1 MKKKKNFIIIG
12 AGWMG
17 CHLAL
22 TLMKQGHQVKLFE
35 QKKIFNGMSG
45 ANTNRLHMGY
55 HYPRSFQ
62 TRMQSKFGYKEF
74 IKKYPTL
81 NKKIKNNLIYLVK
94 KYSLIDFQSYKKIM
108 ISSNLKIKKTT
119 YFKDELSNIEGL
131 FKVNE
136 AQILQNKSKK
146 FFKSKLG
153 NSLFENKEVKLD
165 QLKFGKKICFENEY
179 FDYLVDCS
187 AGHLFNKKEFD
198 ISYEPRVTWI
208 YRSKLKNFAL
218 MAMDG
223 QFYNIFPH
231 NEDFI
236 LGTPKYSKYKKIN
249 NLRLA
254 IKFVKEIKKKDIS
267 KRRFQSEKIVKDT
280 FVNFNKYFIYKSYF
294 ISLTTIFNSSSDNR
308 PTLVKKKGNIISVLG
323 GKIDT
328 IFEAEK
334 KIMKMLKIN

>member
-1 MKKKKNFIIIG
+1 MMKKKNFIIIG

-22 TLMKQGHQVKLFE
+22 SLIKQGHQVKLFE

-45 ANTNRLHMGY
+45 SNTNRLHMGY

-62 TRMQSKFGYKEF
+62 TRMQSKFGYQEF

-81 NKKIKNNLIYLVK
+81 NKKIKNNLIYIVK
-94 KYSLIDFQSYKKIM
+94 KHSLIDFQSYKEIM
-108 ISSNLKIKKTT
+108 IASNLKIKETT

-146 FFKSKLG
+146 FFKSRLG
-153 NSLFENKEVKLD
+153 KSLFENKEVKLD
-165 QLKFGKKICFENEY
+165 QLKFGKKIFFENEY

-187 AGHLFNKKEFD
+187 AGHLFNKKQFD

-208 YRSKLKNFAL
+208 YKSKLKNFAL

-231 NEDFI
+231 KEDYI

-254 IKFVKEIKKKDIS
+254 IKFIKEIKKKDII
-267 KRRFQSEKIVKDT
+267 KRRFQSEKIIKDT
-280 FVNFNKYFIYKSYF
+280 FMNFNKYFSYKGYF

-308 PTLVKKKGNIISVLG
+308 PTLVNKKDNIISVLG

-334 KIMKMLKIN
+334 KIIEMLKN